1 MIRMQTVRPDDA
13 NNLFKVA
20 IVLDYIHLENFN
32 ELPRLVRFN

>member
-20 IVLDYIHLENFN
+20 IVLHHLENFN